1 MDLLNIF
8 AVAIFGGL
16 GIFCRL
22 RKAKVAKWLE
32 TEASVLESIGTRTIS
47 SKDDDVTYYKYKIS
61 YSANGA
67 LIENEIEGENKYS
80 IGAVIK
86 IKYDPSSPE
95 KYEESRIYAAYD
107 HASIFVFIIA
117 ALFLC
122 YGIFKLIAG

>member
-1 MDLLNIF
+1 MDLLVIF
-8 AVAIFGGL
+8 AVVIFGGL

-32 TEASVLESIGTRTIS
+32 TEASVLELLEEYTVVKSGH
-47 SKDDDVTYYKYKIS
+47 DVDNFKYRIS
-61 YSANGA
+61 YDANGS
-67 LIENEIEGENKYS
+67 LVENEIDGENKYS

-95 KYEESRIYAAYD
+95 KYEESRIFAAYD
-107 HASIFVFIIA
+107 HASIVVFIIA